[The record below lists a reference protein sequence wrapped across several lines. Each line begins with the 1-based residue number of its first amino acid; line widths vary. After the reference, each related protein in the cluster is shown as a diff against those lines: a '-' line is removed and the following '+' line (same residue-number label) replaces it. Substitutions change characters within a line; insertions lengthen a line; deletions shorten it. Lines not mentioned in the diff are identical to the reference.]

1 MATATP
7 SKSTSPVSKSISNGK
22 QKFPVKIRQTKML
35 IDGKWID
42 SASGKTFETLNPA
55 TGEVIA
61 RVAEGDAA
69 DVDKAVKA
77 ARKAFEKGPWRKMSA
92 RERGRILYKLA
103 DLIEQNKEEL
113 AKLETLD
120 NGKPLADSMN
130 ADLPLVIDCYRYYA
144 GWADKIEGKTIPIN
158 GPYFCYTRHEPVG
171 VVGQIIPW
179 NFPLLMQAWKWGPAL
194 ASGCTVVLKPAE
206 QTPLSALRI
215 AELAMEAGIP
225 DGVINVIPGYGE
237 TAGAAVA
244 EHYDIDKV
252 AFTGSTEV
260 GKLIMQAAARTNLNR
275 VTLELGGKSPN
286 IIFADSDIDAAVEG
300 SHTALFFNQGQCCCA
315 GSRLFVEQKVHDQ
328 FVEQMVKK
336 VKKTRVG
343 DPFDPKTTQGPQVSQ
358 EQFDKIMSYIEAGKS
373 SGANLAAGGGRVGKQ
388 GYFIAPT
395 VFTDVKDEMKIACE
409 EIFGP
414 VMSVIPFKDVEDVIQ
429 RGNRTMYGLA
439 AAVWTKDITKAHRV
453 AAELKAGTV
462 WVNCYDVFDAAAP
475 FGGFK
480 MSGIGRELGEYALR
494 NYTEGKTVTVA
505 M

>member
-1 MATATP
+1 MSSATA
-7 SKSTSPVSKSISNGK
+7 SKLGSNGK
-22 QKFPVKIRQTKML
+22 TKLPVKIRQTRML
-35 IDGKWID
+35 IDGKWTD
-42 SASGKTFETLNPA
+42 SISGRTFETINPA
-55 TGEVIA
+55 TGDVIA
-61 RVAEGDAA
+61 NVAEGDAA

-77 ARKAFEKGPWRKMSA
+77 ARKAFDKGPWRKMNA
-92 RERGRILYKLA
+92 RERGRLLYRLA
-103 DLIEQNKEEL
+103 ELVEQNKEEL
-113 AKLETLD
+113 ARLETLD

-144 GWADKIEGKTIPIN
+144 GWADKIEGKTIPVN

-194 ASGCTVVLKPAE
+194 ASGCTIVLKPAE
-206 QTPLSALRI
+206 QTPLSALRM
-215 AELAMEAGIP
+215 AELAMEAGFP
-225 DGVINVIPGYGE
+225 EGVINVVPGYGE

-260 GKLIMQAAARTNLNR
+260 GKLIMQAAARTNLKR

-286 IIFADSDIDAAVEG
+286 IIFADSDLDAAVEG

-315 GSRLFVEQKVHDQ
+315 GSRVFVEQKVHDQ

-336 VKKTRVG
+336 VKKTKVG

-358 EQFDKIMSYIEAGKS
+358 EQFDKVMGYIEQGKS
-373 SGANLAAGGGRVGKQ
+373 AGATLATGGGRVGKL
-388 GYFIAPT
+388 GYFVEPT

-414 VMSVIPFKDVEDVIQ
+414 VMSIIPFKDMDEVIQ
-429 RGNRTMYGLA
+429 RGNRSMYGLA
-439 AAVWTKDITKAHRV
+439 AAVWTRDISKAHRM

-494 NYTEGKTVTVA
+494 NYTEIKTVTVA

>member
-1 MATATP
+1 MATATAS
-7 SKSTSPVSKSISNGK
+7 SKSTSNGK
-22 QKFPVKIRQTKML
+22 TKLPVKIRQTKML
-35 IDGKWID
+35 IDGKWVD
-42 SASGKTFETLNPA
+42 SISGRTFETINPA
-55 TGEVIA
+55 TGETIA
-61 RVAEGDAA
+61 HVAEGETG

-77 ARKAFEKGPWRKMSA
+77 ARKAFEKGPWKKMNA
-92 RERGRILYKLA
+92 RERGRLLYKLA

-158 GPYFCYTRHEPVG
+158 GAYFCYTRHEPVG

-194 ASGCTVVLKPAE
+194 ATGCTVVLKPAE
-206 QTPLSALRI
+206 QTPLSALRV
-215 AELAMEAGIP
+215 AELAMEAGFP
-225 DGVINVIPGYGE
+225 EGVINVVPGFGE

-260 GKLIMQAAARTNLNR
+260 GKLIMQAAAQTNLKR

-286 IIFADSDIDAAVEG
+286 IIFADSDLDAAVEG

-315 GSRLFVEQKVHDQ
+315 GSRLFVEQKIHDQ

-336 VKKTRVG
+336 VKKTKVG

-358 EQFDKIMSYIEAGKS
+358 EQFDKVMSYIDAGKDA
-373 SGANLAAGGGRVGKQ
+373 GATLATGGGRFGKL
-388 GYFIAPT
+388 GYFVEPT
-395 VFTDVKDEMKIACE
+395 VFTGVKDEMKIASE

-414 VMSVIPFKDVEDVIQ
+414 VMSVIPFKDMDEVIQ
-429 RGNRTMYGLA
+429 RGNRSMYGLA

-453 AAELKAGTV
+453 AAELRAGTV

-494 NYTEGKTVTVA
+494 NYTEVKTVTVA